1 MMNSFLLLIAILSLG
16 PERVEGGIKFT
27 YYDPNAKQV
36 YLVGDFNNWD
46 VTATPMKRDEKGTFY
61 VIVELSPGRHE
72 YKFYVDGQWIADPY
86 NPITVGPYG
95 NSVIQ
100 VDENGNLVPV
110 MPTSNTPLSS
120 MVFVNSDM
128 RSFLR
133 FDRDSLDNRLRLSQN
148 EADIKLD
155 ISAQLT
161 GVKLWSR
168 LRYNTVT
175 NLDTTTR
182 LIPVQ
187 IERALLT
194 IGSNPLIK
202 AFYNK
207 WVYNSDEPFHLV
219 GFEGEYR
226 EPFGRDEQGIIFE
239 IHPKLLPKTL
249 VLYSNEITTDR
260 DLLFL
265 RFRKKVS
272 ILNLGYSFRLID
284 AFNRQYSVPSP
295 DSITAPDDTTLINF
309 NLFDRDYVGSFDLT
323 VSPAQRFSLTTA
335 YAVGKRY
342 VVAGENDVDGSKSLW
357 VRDNRKWTKFSLRRW
372 GVYPEFG
379 FGNLKVR
386 LHTEQERL
394 DYNPLFLR
402 SSEDR
407 KFIYTRVG
415 FSTSYENKRLKAGI
429 EATQT
434 SSELPRE
441 FPWEY
446 LFDYS
451 WNSRIEYFEFPLVG
465 YLAKATFK
473 PYLKVKPLSKLSMW
487 LTYRGEFGWSVD
499 IPDVL
504 STSWP
509 AMYVIGLLRPDLY
522 ATPFTGIEV
531 LGVDF
536 YLGKWRLYAENR
548 LIKLEAPK
556 LMTSMS
562 YSTFYGEISYSVTPS
577 ALIRLSYGLRPWDL
591 NDDYRSRRE
600 FLREQG
606 VTDLIIRKGY
616 LRLGKA
622 MDSAERELSRINSFT
637 IWAEL
642 RF

>member
-1 MMNSFLLLIAILSLG
+1 MMNGILLLAILALG
-16 PERVEGGIKFT
+16 PEKVENGIRFT
-27 YYDPNAKQV
+27 YYDPNAKHV

-61 VIVELSPGRHE
+61 IDVSLSPGRHE

-110 MPTSNTPLSS
+110 TPTSNTPLSS
-120 MVFVNSDM
+120 MVFVNSDI

-133 FDRDSLDNRLRLSQN
+133 FDRDSLENRLRLSQN

-168 LRYNTVT
+168 LRYNTVS

-182 LIPVQ
+182 LVPVQ

-207 WVYNSDEPFHLV
+207 WVYESDEPFHLV

-239 IHPKLLPKTL
+239 IRPKFLPKILT
-249 VLYSNEITTDR
+249 LYSNEIATDR
-260 DLLFL
+260 DILFL
-265 RFRKKVS
+265 RLKKKIS
-272 ILNLGYSFRLID
+272 IMNMGYSIRILD
-284 AFNRQYSVPSP
+284 AFNRQYQVPSP

-323 VSPAQRFSLTTA
+323 LLPTDKVSITSAFAL
-335 YAVGKRY
+335 GKRY

-372 GVYPEFG
+372 GVYPKFEA
-379 FGNLKVR
+379 GNLKIGF
-386 LHTEQERL
+386 HSEREEL
-394 DYNPLFLR
+394 VYDSLFLKGN
-402 SSEDR
+402 DR
-407 KFIYTRVG
+407 EFVYTRVG
-415 FSTSYENKRLKAGI
+415 FNTSYENERLKFGF

-434 SSELPRE
+434 STKSPEE

-465 YLAKATFK
+465 YLAKAVFK
-473 PYLKVKPLSKLSMW
+473 PYLKVKPLGRLSLW
-487 LTYRGEFGWSVD
+487 LTYRGEFSWSVD

-504 STSWP
+504 SSSWP
-509 AMYVIGLLRPDLY
+509 ARYVIGLVRPDLY
-522 ATPFTGIEV
+522 ATPFTSIEV
-531 LGVDF
+531 LGIDF
-536 YLGKWRLYAENR
+536 YLGRWRLYAEDR
-548 LIKLEAPK
+548 MIKLEAPK

-562 YSTFYGEISYSVTPS
+562 YNTIYGEISYSVTPS
-577 ALIRLSYGLRPWDL
+577 ALLRISYGLRPWDL
-591 NDDYRSRRE
+591 NDDYRARRE
-600 FLREQG
+600 FLKENG
-606 VTDLIIRKGY
+606 VTDLILRKGF
-616 LRLGKA
+616 LRLGRA
-622 MDSAERELSRINSFT
+622 MSAAERELSKINSLT